1 MIVDCQKAHL
11 ITLYKFYPNCIIIIC
26 YFHINLR
33 LVIHLNQLRSK
44 NLTLK
49 ENAKNLLSLMKILL
63 FMPVANVKD
72 YFKLIRA
79 KYMAL
84 FPKFI
89 KYYKNFFIS
98 FPLNKMIWLYEQ

>member
-1 MIVDCQKAHL
+1 MTVDCQKAHL

-26 YFHINLR
+26 YFHIIHR

-49 ENAKNLLSLMKILL
+49 ENAKNLLSSMKILL
-63 FMPVANVKD
+63 FMPVAHAKD
-72 YFKLIRA
+72 YFELIRA
-79 KYMAL
+79 KYIAL

-89 KYYKNFFIS
+89 KYFYINFLIFFS
-98 FPLNKMIWLYEQ
+98 LNKMI